1 MNIGRKIMRRVSV
14 LVNKITGGT
23 VQNQSNASVGGD
35 AFPGMAE
42 AARKAAADGSVL
54 LVNDGVLPLSPGSR
68 VALFGRIQHDWFYVG
83 YGSGGDVRAPY
94 LVSPAQGLAAS
105 GLILDE
111 RISALYAEWVK
122 KEPADNGFWGHWPY
136 SHPEMPLSDEEIT
149 AAAERCGTAVVL
161 IGRAAGEDRD
171 SKLAEGSFYLTKAEE
186 ELLFRVK
193 RAFSK
198 TVVVLNTGSVA
209 DFSWC
214 EKAAPSALLAVWQGG
229 MESGN
234 ALADILT
241 GKSEPGGRL
250 TDTVARHYGDYP
262 SSSCFGNAKY
272 NFYKEDIY
280 VGYRCFET
288 FSPEKV
294 LFPFGY
300 GLGYTSFDIVA
311 ESVSFDGGKVSV
323 TAKVTNTGKRGGRE
337 VVQLYVAKPHGRL
350 AHPARELAAFC
361 KTSVIPPGESA
372 EVGLSFTL
380 SDIESFDDTA
390 SEWVTEAGEYGLY
403 LGKNVRDAVY
413 SGSFTVKSET
423 ARKVPSAAAPTV
435 PFLRMT
441 AKDGKPAFEQAPLS
455 AADLKARI
463 LSALP
468 PELPRPDTPVTFA
481 DVTAGSRT
489 AEELAACLSDEELEA
504 VSRGDYTMNSP
515 LGAKGNAGALGG
527 VTPSLRGKGIPA
539 AVTTDGPSGIR
550 LAASCSLLPSGICL
564 ASSWDTEGTE
574 ALTSLLGSEMRAKGS
589 DILLAPGMN
598 IHRDPLCGRNFEY
611 FSEDPLLTGRIAA
624 AYIRGIQ
631 SQGVSACPK
640 HFACNNQER
649 LRIFNDS
656 RLSERALREIYLKG
670 FGIAVREGKPLA
682 VMTSYNKI
690 NGVWGHYSYDLCTTV
705 LRGEWGYDGMVMTDW
720 WMRYAPSPEF
730 PAIRDNAY
738 RVRAQVDVLMPGG
751 KRVGRKKPDGT
762 LLESLG
768 KPGGITRGELQRTA
782 ANVIRALSRLSSLS
796 ERHE

>member
-1 MNIGRKIMRRVSV
+1 MNIGRKIMRRMSV

-83 YGSGGDVRAPY
+83 YGSGGDVRALY

-149 AAAERCGTAVVL
+149 SAAERCETAVVL

-198 TVVVLNTGSVA
+198 TVVVLNMGSVA
-209 DFSWC
+209 DFSWS
-214 EKAAPSALLAVWQGG
+214 ETTAPSALLVVWQGG

-337 VVQLYVAKPHGRL
+337 VVQLYVAKPHRRL

-380 SDIESFDDTA
+380 SDIESFDDAA

-413 SGSFTVKSET
+413 SGSFIVKSET

-441 AKDGKPAFEQAPLS
+441 AKDGEPAFEQAPLS

-489 AEELAACLSDEELEA
+489 AEELAACLTDEELEA
-504 VSRGDYTMNSP
+504 ISRGDYTMNSP
-515 LGAKGNAGALGG
+515 LGAKGNAGVLGG

-574 ALTSLLGSEMRAKGS
+574 ALAALLGSEMRAKGS